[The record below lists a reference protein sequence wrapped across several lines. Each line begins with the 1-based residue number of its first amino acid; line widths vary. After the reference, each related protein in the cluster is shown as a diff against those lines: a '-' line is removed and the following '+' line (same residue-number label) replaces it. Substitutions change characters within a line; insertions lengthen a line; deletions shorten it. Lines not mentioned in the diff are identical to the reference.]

1 MNLIA
6 RPAFT
11 SVIIDQVNTFATM
24 KTAVNLTI
32 LDVLQNNKK
41 CNMKMLLHICLF
53 MLGWLI
59 LYLVAIN
66 SFKASSFTITHIVSN
81 SVLTSSML
89 TWVRLT
95 FINVDFTWF
104 SFQTRLALA
113 LIIIDWKSIFN
124 QCDLMEIYHLLMTH
138 LCHSS
143 YFPLLGMEMIYNH
156 QCLFHKTCHCSQW
169 NICREILLLQSWRR
183 SHYGKDSFR
192 SHTNWTLFHNW
203 FPAMFT

>member
-1 MNLIA
+1 
-6 RPAFT
+6 
-11 SVIIDQVNTFATM
+11 
-24 KTAVNLTI
+24 
-32 LDVLQNNKK
+32 
-41 CNMKMLLHICLF
+41 

-113 LIIIDWKSIFN
+113 LIIIDWKHLN
-124 QCDLMEIYHLLMTH
+124 LKYCDFMKIYHLLMTH
-138 LCHSS
+138 LYHNS

-156 QCLFHKTCHCSQW
+156 QCLFHKICHCTQW

-203 FPAMFT
+203 FPAMFIYRNYINNHNIVFYLESMWTLTNIVRYLVNASPRILTWVRFTLINI

>member
-32 LDVLQNNKK
+32 LDVLQKTK
-41 CNMKMLLHICLF
+41 SYIICKF
-53 MLGWLI
+53 IFIFKLGWLI

-95 FINVDFTWF
+95 FINVDFT
-104 SFQTRLALA
+104 
-113 LIIIDWKSIFN
+113 
-124 QCDLMEIYHLLMTH
+124 
-138 LCHSS
+138 
-143 YFPLLGMEMIYNH
+143 
-156 QCLFHKTCHCSQW
+156 
-169 NICREILLLQSWRR
+169 
-183 SHYGKDSFR
+183 
-192 SHTNWTLFHNW
+192 
-203 FPAMFT
+203 